1 MLYGID
7 ISNWQKGIN
16 LYKLT
21 NETDFVIAKAS
32 EGLFYED
39 PTFRENM
46 LHAFDCGLLRGA
58 YHFARENN
66 PEDEARY
73 FYSVVKDYI
82 GSVILVL
89 DYETEN
95 WDNCQW
101 CELFISA
108 FYKLAHVYPLLYIS
122 ASRLPEYENSWIH
135 EKCGL
140 WLAGYPYPATAYDE
154 QQEMPY
160 SPYPWAFAAIWQFTS
175 SLQLSG
181 YDSRLD
187 GNYAY
192 MDGWAWLKY
201 ACPEN
206 GTPETPEKPKKSTVE
221 ICKEIMKGLWG
232 NDEERKNALA
242 TAGYNPDEVQDML
255 NEYYALANDIWLGK
269 WGNGWN
275 RKNAIEG
282 AGYDYELA
290 QMVVDALKCNWF
302 DGC

>member
-16 LYKLT
+16 LYRLT

-101 CELFISA
+101 CELFIAA
-108 FYKLAHVYPLLYIS
+108 FYKLANVYPLLYIS
-122 ASRLPEYENSWIH
+122 ASRLPEYKNSWIP

-154 QQEMPY
+154 EQEMPY
-160 SPYPWAFAAIWQFTS
+160 SPYPWEFAAIWQFTS
-175 SLQLSG
+175 NLQLSG
-181 YDSRLD
+181 YENRLD

-201 ACPEN
+201 AYPEN
-206 GTPETPEKPKKSTVE
+206 GTPETPETPKKPIVE
-221 ICKEIMKGLWG
+221 ICKEIMQGLWG

-242 TAGYNPDEVQDML
+242 AAGYNPDEVQDML
-255 NEYYALANDIWLGK
+255 NEYYSLANDIWLGK

-290 QMVVDALKCNWF
+290 QMVVDALESEWF